1 MHTYIHTSYLH
12 LSDFL
17 QINTSHI
24 QQIITICV
32 NTLLANGILPS
43 ILDRKI
49 KWIEA
54 FESRLMATYWVFLYH
69 WYSLFNNL
77 QYSQFLLALF
87 MKFTQQDDRFV
98 EDFCVVYYFHKVHL
112 LFNFK
117 DECITSI
124 IWRQKALLEV

>member
-1 MHTYIHTSYLH
+1 
-12 LSDFL
+12 
-17 QINTSHI
+17 
-24 QQIITICV
+24 
-32 NTLLANGILPS
+32 
-43 ILDRKI
+43 
-49 KWIEA
+49 
-54 FESRLMATYWVFLYH
+54 MATYWVFLYH

-87 MKFTQQDDRFV
+87 MKFTQQDDRSV

-124 IWRQKALLEV
+124 I